1 MMWAFVIGLYLL
13 VMGMFIFLWYFFCEI
28 RKGYWQDRNVDFEIP
43 QNRFD
48 KMTKEHFKSMEPK
61 PHGARIK
68 PKSTSDAKLYEL
80 EQNPAKR

>member
-1 MMWAFVIGLYLL
+1 MMWAIVIILYLL

-28 RKGYWQDRNVDFEIP
+28 RKGYWRDRNVDFEIP

-48 KMTKEHFKSMEPK
+48 KMTKEHFKSMEPRA
-61 PHGARIK
+61 HGARIK
-68 PKSTSDAKLYEL
+68 PKSPSDAKLYEL